1 MAGGGAWKVAYAD
14 FVTALFALF
23 LVLWI
28 MSQDEEVKGTISTHF
43 RDPWEAITRKSTR
56 VIQMR
61 EDNVVSARESHAHFK
76 GDAPV
81 ELQYRRI
88 NDDEVIKTFMN
99 NKEIRDN
106 RNIQVKRVDE
116 GVLVSF
122 FNETTK
128 PLFEGSNADDLALSD
143 YGRIA
148 LSTVGTLLARYNSNN
163 GNGSPIEIIGHAPK
177 GVEDPWSSSGTLSS
191 LVFNE
196 ILNSGVKESQVVK
209 IVGAGDSTLLDPEDP
224 QNIKNRRFEILI
236 RTKPEE

>member
-23 LVLWI
+23 MVLWI
-28 MSQDEEVKGTISTHF
+28 LGQDEEVKGSVSAFF
-43 RDPWEAITRKSTR
+43 RDPWQTITRKSTR

-61 EDNVVSARESHAHFK
+61 EDNVVSSRESHFK

-81 ELQYRRI
+81 ELQHQRI
-88 NDDEVIKTFMN
+88 NDEEVIKTFMN

-116 GVLVSF
+116 GVLVNF

-128 PLFEGSNADDLALSD
+128 PLFKGSTSADDLDLSD
-143 YGRIA
+143 YGRMA
-148 LSTVGTLLARYNSNN
+148 LGSVGTLLARYNLND
-163 GNGSPIEIIGHAPK
+163 GNGSPIEITGHTHK
-177 GVEDPWSSSGTLSS
+177 GVEDPWSISSTLSS
-191 LVFNE
+191 LVFDE

-224 QNIKNRRFEILI
+224 QNINNRRFEILI

>member
-1 MAGGGAWKVAYAD
+1 MAGGGAWKVAYVD

-28 MSQDEEVKGTISTHF
+28 MGQDEEVKGSVSAYF
-43 RDPWEAITRKSTR
+43 RDPWQAITRKSTR

-61 EDNVVSARESHAHFK
+61 EDNVVSARESHFK
-76 GDAPV
+76 GDALV
-81 ELQYRRI
+81 ELQHQRI
-88 NDDEVIKTFMN
+88 NDEEVIKTFMN

-122 FNETTK
+122 FNETIEQ
-128 PLFEGSNADDLALSD
+128 LFEGSSGDDLALSD
-143 YGRIA
+143 YGRMA
-148 LSTVGTLLARYNSNN
+148 LGSVGTLLARYNLNN

-177 GVEDPWSSSGTLSS
+177 GVEDPWSISGTLSS
-191 LVFNE
+191 LVFSE
-196 ILNSGVKESQVVK
+196 VLNSGVKESQVVK
-209 IVGAGDSTLLDPEDP
+209 IVGAGDSTLFDPEDP
-224 QNIKNRRFEILI
+224 QHIKNRRFEILI

>member
-1 MAGGGAWKVAYAD
+1 MAGGGAGKVAYAD
-14 FVTALFALF
+14 FGTALFALF

-28 MSQDEEVKGTISTHF
+28 MGQDEDVKGTVSAYF
-43 RDPWEAITRKSTR
+43 RDPWQAITRKSTR

-61 EDNVVSARESHAHFK
+61 EDNVVSARESHFK

-81 ELQYRRI
+81 ELQHQRI
-88 NDDEVIKTFMN
+88 NDEEVIKTFMN

-122 FNETTK
+122 FNETTEQ
-128 PLFEGSNADDLALSD
+128 LFEGSSGDDLALSD
-143 YGRIA
+143 YGRMA
-148 LSTVGTLLARYNSNN
+148 LGSVGTLLARYNLNN
-163 GNGSPIEIIGHAPK
+163 GNGSPIEITGHAPE
-177 GVEDPWSSSGTLSS
+177 GLEDPWSISGTLSS
-191 LVFNE
+191 LVFSE

-209 IVGAGDSTLLDPEDP
+209 IVGAGDSTLLDPQDP
-224 QNIKNRRFEILI
+224 QHIKNRRFEILI

>member
-28 MSQDEEVKGTISTHF
+28 MGQDEEVKGTVSAYF
-43 RDPWEAITRKSTR
+43 RDPWQAITRKSTR

-61 EDNVVSARESHAHFK
+61 EDNVVSARESHFK

-81 ELQYRRI
+81 ELQYQRI

-128 PLFEGSNADDLALSD
+128 QLFEGSSGDDLTLSN

-148 LSTVGTLLARYNSNN
+148 LGSVGTLLARYNSNN

-177 GVEDPWSSSGTLSS
+177 GVEDPWSISGTLSS
-191 LVFNE
+191 LVFSE
-196 ILNSGVKESQVVK
+196 VLNSGVKESQVVK

-224 QNIKNRRFEILI
+224 QHINNRRFEILI

>member
-1 MAGGGAWKVAYAD
+1 
-14 FVTALFALF
+14 
-23 LVLWI
+23 
-28 MSQDEEVKGTISTHF
+28 
-43 RDPWEAITRKSTR
+43 
-56 VIQMR
+56 MR
-61 EDNVVSARESHAHFK
+61 EDNVVSARESHFK

-81 ELQYRRI
+81 ELQYQRI

-128 PLFEGSNADDLALSD
+128 PLFEGSSGDDLALSD

-148 LSTVGTLLARYNSNN
+148 LSTVGTLLARYNSNS

-177 GVEDPWSSSGTLSS
+177 GVEDPWSISGTLSS
-191 LVFNE
+191 LVFSE
-196 ILNSGVKESQVVK
+196 VLNSGVKESQVVK
-209 IVGAGDSTLLDPEDP
+209 IVGAGDSTLFDPEDP
-224 QNIKNRRFEILI
+224 QHIKNRRFEILI